1 MSTHEACP
9 LCRAL
14 APEVFFESTLG
25 WRVRSDW
32 VPQAGNVSIFR
43 CAQCGHLFKDA
54 ATVRAN
60 SEYQAYDVFSTRA
73 DRDKVEFGEHATI
86 TRSQAIV
93 AYLTRHNATDG
104 SPVLDFGCH
113 RGAFLALLGAGHA
126 GYDVSERYRPIIEGL
141 GDGFYTPERPP
152 PRRAFRLLTL
162 VHVLEHLVD
171 IEADLRAGL
180 EALTPGAGVF
190 VQVPN
195 AIMQPTDLYVADH
208 RHHFTTPTLNLAL
221 SRLGWH
227 PVAGP
232 ESVVAG
238 ELSAL
243 YRQGAQGSP
252 SDAARDGFT
261 DGLLARLRAG
271 ESLLQR
277 CAVAASSYAVY
288 RAGLLGSL
296 VASVLGPRAEAFVD
310 DNPALHGQA
319 LLGRSVVALDAL
331 PRAMPIVVA
340 VPPSVAGRVAA
351 RARAAGHEVHCPFAE
366 LPEAVLGS

>member
-1 MSTHEACP
+1 
-9 LCRAL
+9 
-14 APEVFFESTLG
+14 VVFESTLG

-43 CAQCGHLFKDA
+43 CAECNHLFKAA

-60 SEYQAYDVFSTRA
+60 SEYEAYDVFSTRA
-73 DRDKVEFGEHATI
+73 DRDKVEFGERATI
-86 TRSQAIV
+86 TRSEAI
-93 AYLTRHNATDG
+93 ARYLTRHDAIDG

-141 GDGFYTPERPP
+141 GDAFYTPERPP
-152 PRRAFRLLTL
+152 PRRGFGLLTL

-171 IEADLRAGL
+171 IEADLHAGL
-180 EALTPGAGVF
+180 EALTPGAAVF

-195 AIMQPTDLYVADH
+195 AILQPTDLYVADH
-208 RHHFTTPTLNLAL
+208 RHHFTTRTLNLAL
-221 SRLGWH
+221 SRLGWY

-252 SDAARDGFT
+252 ADAAEDAT
-261 DGLLARLRAG
+261 EGLVARLRAG

-277 CAVAASSYAVY
+277 CAAAAGSCAVY
-288 RAGLLGSL
+288 GAGLLGSL

-310 DNPALHGQA
+310 DNSALQGQA
-319 LLGRSVVALDAL
+319 LLGRSAGAWSRSTRSPAQCPSSL
-331 PRAMPIVVA
+331 PFLQASPV
-340 VPPSVAGRVAA
+340 
-351 RARAAGHEVHCPFAE
+351 E
-366 LPEAVLGS
+366 